1 MSLKEQWQQESRH
14 VRRFKNIFAFM
25 DFCYRCKITP
35 ENSET
40 EYDEEENV
48 MYLKYP
54 NVTQLW

>member
-1 MSLKEQWQQESRH
+1 MRTGIKVGDVL
-14 VRRFKNIFAFM
+14 
-25 DFCYRCKITP
+25 
-35 ENSET
+35 SET

>member
-1 MSLKEQWQQESRH
+1 
-14 VRRFKNIFAFM
+14 M